1 MTDEQTAFLLIN
13 ARRDGDVAVVTFR
26 GANAMFEGD
35 KVENV
40 TLELFDLI
48 EVSPTKK
55 FLLDLGNIYYMS
67 SAMLAQL
74 VRIQRAVQTKKGRL
88 RLCSPRPAIQEAFR
102 VSRFDKFFE
111 IFRDV
116 PSAMKKF

>member
-1 MTDEQTAFLLIN
+1 MTDEQTAFHMIN
-13 ARRDGDVAVVTFR
+13 ARLEGDVAIVTFR
-26 GANAMFEGD
+26 GTNSMFEGD

-74 VRIQRAVQTKKGRL
+74 VRIQRAIQTKKGRL
-88 RLCSPRPAIQEAFR
+88 RLCSPRPAIQEAFK
-102 VSRFDKFFE
+102 VSRFDKLFE
-111 IFRDV
+111 IYQDV
-116 PSAMKKF
+116 PLALKRF